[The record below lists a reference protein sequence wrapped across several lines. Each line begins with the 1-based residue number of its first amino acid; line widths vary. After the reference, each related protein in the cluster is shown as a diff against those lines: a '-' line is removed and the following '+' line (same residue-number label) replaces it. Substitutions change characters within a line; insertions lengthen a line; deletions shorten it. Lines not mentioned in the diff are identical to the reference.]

1 MKKSLLSESSFVRA
15 IGIEPT
21 CLAAP
26 DPKSGA
32 SASFAT
38 PALKWSFIFSMAA
51 LQIQG
56 GDANVRAFDEKIKN
70 TCFCVNSFKMET
82 VAAIPKYNLSEDQE
96 KKLILREY
104 RALLRSMKPKLKPGD
119 KELVRMAFEMAADA
133 HKTMR
138 RKSGEPYI
146 LHPLA
151 VARICVEEIGLGV
164 RSTICSLLHDT
175 VEDTDISL
183 EDIERQFGNEIARIV
198 DGLTKIST
206 VIDVNASQQA
216 ENFKKILLTLTDDPR
231 VILIKLADRLH
242 NMRTLESMKREK
254 QLKIASETV
263 YVYAPL
269 AHRMGLYTIKTEME
283 DLAMKYMEPDTYKEI
298 ARKLSETR
306 RERTRY
312 INEFIRPIRE
322 KMEKAEFNFEIYGR
336 PKSIHSIWNKMKK
349 KGVSFEEVYDLFAI
363 RVILNSPPERE
374 KEDCWKVYSMITDEY
389 TPSPE
394 RLRDWLSNPKSN
406 GYEALHTTVMGP
418 QGKWVEVQ
426 IRTKRMN
433 EIAEKGLAAHW
444 KYKEGTADESRFDK
458 WFHQIREAL
467 QSQDAD
473 TVDFLQDFKTSFLAE
488 EIYVYT
494 PKGDV
499 KMLPVGST
507 ALDFA
512 FAIHSAVG
520 ARCIGAKVNHK
531 LVPLSHKL
539 RSGDQIEIITSNK
552 QKPSEDW
559 LNIVVTAKA
568 KSKIKDALKE
578 EKRKIAEDGKYFVQR
593 KLEAIGAAYQQHNI
607 DILTEFYKQPSTLD
621 FFYQVAT
628 KSIDLKELKDF
639 HILGDK
645 LEAPKPQ
652 RPHIEIKTDQQL
664 HTDFN
669 KKDAELII
677 FGESSDRILYNLANC
692 CKPIPGDDVFGF
704 VTTGKG
710 LTIHRT
716 NCPNASKLLANYG
729 HRVVKT
735 KWAKNKEISFLT
747 GLNIIGLDDV
757 GVVHKITNL
766 ISGEMKI
773 NIGALSIEAKE
784 GIFRGSF
791 KVFVHDKEELDEL
804 VHRLKSLSGIHAVE
818 RFDAELV

>member
-1 MKKSLLSESSFVRA
+1 MD
-15 IGIEPT
+15 T
-21 CLAAP
+21 LAQ
-26 DPKSGA
+26 
-32 SASFAT
+32 
-38 PALKWSFIFSMAA
+38 L
-51 LQIQG
+51 
-56 GDANVRAFDEKIKN
+56 
-70 TCFCVNSFKMET
+70 
-82 VAAIPKYNLSEDQE
+82 PKYNLNEEQE

-104 RALLRSMKPKLKPGD
+104 RALLRALKTKLKPGD
-119 KELVRMAFEMAADA
+119 KRLIRLAFEMAVEA

-146 LHPLA
+146 LHPIS

-183 EDIERQFGNEIARIV
+183 EDVEREFGNEIARIV
-198 DGLTKIST
+198 DGLTKISN

-242 NMRTLESMKREK
+242 NMRTLDHMKVDK
-254 QLKIASETV
+254 QLKISSETV

-269 AHRMGLYTIKTEME
+269 AHRMGLYNIKTEME
-283 DLAMKYMEPDTYKEI
+283 DLAMKYLEPDTYKEI
-298 ARKLSETR
+298 ARKLAETKK
-306 RERTRY
+306 ERSRY
-312 INEFIRPIRE
+312 INEFIKPL
-322 KMEKAEFNFEIYGR
+322 KDKLEKAELKFEIYGR
-336 PKSIHSIWNKMKK
+336 PKHIHSIQNKMKK

-363 RVILNSPPERE
+363 RIILESTPEKE
-374 KEDCWKVYSMITDEY
+374 KEDCWKVYSIITDEY
-389 TPSPE
+389 TPAPE

-444 KYKEGTADESRFDK
+444 KYKEGSSDENRFDK
-458 WFHQIREAL
+458 WFQQIREVIGN
-467 QSQDAD
+467 QETDS
-473 TVDFLQDFKTSFLAE
+473 VDFLQDFKTSFLAE

-512 FAIHSAVG
+512 FSIHSAIGVKT
-520 ARCIGAKVNHK
+520 IGAKVNHK

-539 RSGDQIEIITSNK
+539 RSGDQVEIITSNK

-559 LNIVVTAKA
+559 LNFVVTSKA
-568 KSKIKDALKE
+568 KGRIRDALKE
-578 EKRKIAEDGKYFVQR
+578 EKRKIADEGKYTVQR
-593 KLEAIGAAYQQHNI
+593 KVEGMGAAFNQHNI
-607 DILTEFYKQPSTLD
+607 DELWSYYKLNSALD
-621 FFYQVAT
+621 LFYQVAI
-628 KSIDLKELKDF
+628 KNIDLKELKEF
-639 HILGDK
+639 KVFGDK
-645 LEAPKPQ
+645 IEAPKPVKVHEVKVDGVHH
-652 RPHIEIKTDQQL
+652 PL
-664 HTDFN
+664 P

-677 FGESSDRILYNLANC
+677 FGESSDKIVYNLANC

-716 NCPNASKLLANYG
+716 NCPNAAKLMANFG
-729 HRVVKT
+729 HRIVKT

-747 GLNIIGLDDV
+747 GLKIVGLDDV
-757 GVVHKITNL
+757 GVVNKITNL
-766 ISGEMKI
+766 ISGELRI
-773 NIGALSIEAKE
+773 NIAAMTIEAKE
-784 GIFRGSF
+784 G
-791 KVFVHDKEELDEL
+791 VFQGNIKLYVHDKEELDEL
-804 VHRLKSLSGIHAVE
+804 VSRLLALPGIEKVD
-818 RFDAELV
+818 RYDTEL

>member
-1 MKKSLLSESSFVRA
+1 
-15 IGIEPT
+15 
-21 CLAAP
+21 
-26 DPKSGA
+26 
-32 SASFAT
+32 
-38 PALKWSFIFSMAA
+38 
-51 LQIQG
+51 
-56 GDANVRAFDEKIKN
+56 
-70 TCFCVNSFKMET
+70 MET
-82 VAAIPKYNLSEDQE
+82 VAQIPKYNLSEDQE

-104 RALLRSMKPKLKPGD
+104 RALLRSLKAKLKPGD
-119 KELVRMAFEMAADA
+119 RKTIRLAFEIAADA

-151 VARICVEEIGLGV
+151 VARVCVEEIGLGV

-183 EDIERQFGNEIARIV
+183 EDVERDFGNEIARIV
-198 DGLTKIST
+198 DGLTKISN
-206 VIDVNASQQA
+206 VIDVNASKQA

-242 NMRTLESMKREK
+242 NMRTLDSMKREK

-283 DLAMKYMEPDTYKEI
+283 DLAMKYLEPETYKEI
-298 ARKLSETR
+298 AQKLAETK
-306 RERTRY
+306 RERTKF
-312 INEFIRPIRE
+312 INEFIKPLNE
-322 KMEKAEFNFEIYGR
+322 KLEKGGFDFEIYGR
-336 PKSIHSIWNKMKK
+336 PKSIHSIWTKMKK
-349 KGVSFEEVYDLFAI
+349 KGVAFEEVYDLFAI
-363 RVILNSPPERE
+363 RVILKSPTERE
-374 KEDCWKVYSMITDEY
+374 KEDCWKVYSLITDEY

-418 QGKWVEVQ
+418 EGRWVEVQ
-426 IRTKRMN
+426 IRTRRMN

-444 KYKEGTADESRFDK
+444 KYKEGGPDESRFDK
-458 WFHQIREAL
+458 WFQQIREVISAEGT
-467 QSQDAD
+467 DGI
-473 TVDFLQDFKTSFLAE
+473 DFLQDFKTSFLAE

-512 FAIHSAVG
+512 FAIHSAIGVK
-520 ARCIGAKVNHK
+520 CIGAMLNQK
-531 LVPLSHKL
+531 LVPISKKLS
-539 RSGDQIEIITSNK
+539 SGDQVEIINSNK

-559 LNIVVTAKA
+559 LTFVVTAKA

-578 EKRKIAEDGKYFVQR
+578 EKRKIAEEGKYTLQR
-593 KLEAIGAAYQQHNI
+593 KMEGIGAAFSQHNI
-607 DILTEFYKQPSTLD
+607 DELVSWYKLSSPLD
-621 FFYQVAT
+621 LFYQV
-628 KSIDLKELKDF
+628 SIKNLDLKDIKDF
-639 HILGDK
+639 KVHGDK
-645 LEAPKPQ
+645 LEPPKPV
-652 RPHIEIKTDQQL
+652 KQL
-664 HTDFN
+664 HDLKPEIVPTIS
-669 KKDAELII
+669 KKETELII
-677 FGESSDRILYNLANC
+677 FGESSDKIVYNLANC

-716 NCPNASKLLANYG
+716 NCPNAAKLLANYG

-747 GLNIIGLDDV
+747 GLKIVGMDDV
-757 GVVHKITNL
+757 GVIHKITNL
-766 ISGEMKI
+766 ISGELRI
-773 NIGALSIEAKE
+773 NISALSVEDKE
-784 GIFRGSF
+784 GLFEGNI
-791 KVFVHDKEELDEL
+791 KVYVHDKEELDDL
-804 VHRLKSLSGIHAVE
+804 VSRLKGLPGIESVE
-818 RFDAELV
+818 RYDTEDISL

>member
-1 MKKSLLSESSFVRA
+1 
-15 IGIEPT
+15 
-21 CLAAP
+21 
-26 DPKSGA
+26 
-32 SASFAT
+32 
-38 PALKWSFIFSMAA
+38 
-51 LQIQG
+51 
-56 GDANVRAFDEKIKN
+56 
-70 TCFCVNSFKMET
+70 MET
-82 VAAIPKYNLSEDQE
+82 VEKTPKYNLNDEQE

-104 RALLRSMKPKLKPGD
+104 RSLMRSLKAKIKPGD
-119 KELVRMAFEMAADA
+119 KELLRTAFEMSVEA

-151 VARICVEEIGLGV
+151 VAKICVEEIGLGV

-183 EDIERQFGNEIARIV
+183 EDVEREFGQEIARIV
-198 DGLTKIST
+198 DGLTKISN
-206 VIDVNASQQA
+206 VIDINGSQQA
-216 ENFKKILLTLTDDPR
+216 ENFKKILMTLTDDPR

-254 QLKIASETV
+254 QLKISSETV

-283 DLAMKYMEPDTYKEI
+283 DLAMKYMEPEI
-298 ARKLSETR
+298 YRDIAQKLAETK
-306 RERTRY
+306 RERSKY
-312 INEFIRPIRE
+312 INEFIRPIKE
-322 KMEKAEFNFEIYGR
+322 KLDKSDFKFEIYGR
-336 PKSIHSIWNKMKK
+336 PKSIHSISNKIKK
-349 KGVSFEEVYDLFAI
+349 KGVDFEEVYDLFAI
-363 RVILNSPPERE
+363 RVILDSPPEKE

-444 KYKEGTADESRFDK
+444 KYKEGGSDENRFDK
-458 WFHQIREAL
+458 WFQQIREVITN
-467 QSQDAD
+467 QETDSI
-473 TVDFLQDFKTSFLAE
+473 DFLQDFKTSFLAE

-499 KMLPVGST
+499 KMLPVNST

-512 FAIHSAVG
+512 FSIHSAIGVKT
-520 ARCIGAKVNHK
+520 IGAKVNHK
-531 LVPLSHKL
+531 LVPISHKL
-539 RSGDQIEIITSNK
+539 RSGDQVEIITSNK

-559 LNIVVTAKA
+559 LSFVVTAKA
-568 KSKIKDALKE
+568 RGRIKDALKE
-578 EKRKIAEDGKYFVQR
+578 DKKKIADEGKYTVQR
-593 KLEAIGAAYQQHNI
+593 KLEGIGATFNQHNI
-607 DILTEFYKQPSTLD
+607 DELVHWYKLQSHLD
-621 FFYQVAT
+621 LFYQVAV
-628 KSIDLKELKDF
+628 KNIDLKEIKEF
-639 HILGDK
+639 KVTGDK
-645 LEAPKPQ
+645 IEAP
-652 RPHIEIKTDQQL
+652 RPVKTVQDFKQEIIPYQQSVAR
-664 HTDFN
+664 
-669 KKDAELII
+669 KDAELII
-677 FGESSDRILYNLANC
+677 FGESSDRIVYNLANC

-704 VTTGKG
+704 ITTGKG

-716 NCPNASKLLANYG
+716 NCPNAAKLLANYG

-747 GLNIIGLDDV
+747 GLKIVGLDDV
-757 GVVHKITNL
+757 GVVNKITSL
-766 ISGEMKI
+766 ISGDLRI
-773 NIGALSIEAKE
+773 NISALTIEANE
-784 GIFRGSF
+784 GLFRGNI
-791 KVFVHDKEELDEL
+791 KLFVHDKEELETL
-804 VHRLKSLSGIHAVE
+804 VQSLKSLPGIESVE
-818 RFDAELV
+818 RYDTEDIP